1 MFVEVIG
8 NQFVR
13 TADTNLSRRRVV
25 RNVSEKEGCLG
36 LGNWLALCVRS
47 RHQTSE
53 ARDADQTT

>member
-1 MFVEVIG
+1 LYVEVTG

-13 TADTNLSRRRVV
+13 AAGTIFFRRCVV

-47 RHQTSE
+47 RHQTSKV
-53 ARDADQTT
+53 RDADETT